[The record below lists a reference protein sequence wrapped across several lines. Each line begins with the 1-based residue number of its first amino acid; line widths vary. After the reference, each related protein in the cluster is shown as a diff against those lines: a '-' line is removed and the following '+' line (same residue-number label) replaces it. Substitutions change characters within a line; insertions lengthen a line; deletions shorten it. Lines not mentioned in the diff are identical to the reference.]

1 MLRPGLIDSD
11 NDEDVKTPP
20 KPNEEPKDRLKKP
33 ASADKAFKKFDYS
46 GEQSPKADSPVE
58 SGKEDDDH
66 DTGSCF
72 KLGKNVL
79 NISDEK
85 MN

>member
-46 GEQSPKADSPVE
+46 GE
-58 SGKEDDDH
+58 
-66 DTGSCF
+66 
-72 KLGKNVL
+72 
-79 NISDEK
+79 
-85 MN
+85 